1 MARHRLAAPDPRAR
15 ASARLGEGGLFAA
28 LILYRDYRLLW
39 VSSVLT
45 QIAQWMLQVSLG
57 WLMLELTNSP
67 FWVGLNGFAS
77 GLPFLIISIP
87 AGALIDRLDRRNL
100 LVACQASALSIGLT
114 LAILATLGLAR
125 PWHLLVGAFLN
136 GAALAVNNATRQTL
150 VPTFVPR
157 EGLQNAIALLSAGM
171 NVTRIVGP
179 SLAGPLIAAIG
190 SGGALLAQVGC
201 LAIALVNTLQLPSR
215 QDTTRVR
222 LPFLRNL
229 AEGIDYVRRSSV
241 LVGLMLLATI
251 PTILVFP
258 YIQLLPVYA
267 RDILGV
273 GASGLGLLYT
283 AGGLGALTG
292 SLFIA
297 GFRRIEHK
305 GRFILV
311 TTFVYGLI
319 IIVFAYSTWLP
330 LSLVMLV
337 LGGVLGSSYMS
348 INNTLLHLN
357 VTDEVRGRVM
367 GIYMLTWGFMPL
379 GALPMGFLGEQI
391 GVPHAVALGAALS
404 SLAILALAVRIPALR
419 ALR

>member
-1 MARHRLAAPDPRAR
+1 MTGVQTCALPILPGDEIDETAP
-15 ASARLGEGGLFAA
+15 
-28 LILYRDYRLLW
+28 
-39 VSSVLT
+39 
-45 QIAQWMLQVSLG
+45 
-57 WLMLELTNSP
+57 
-67 FWVGLNGFAS
+67 
-77 GLPFLIISIP
+77 
-87 AGALIDRLDRRNL
+87 RRWL
-100 LVACQASALSIGLT
+100 LVACQASALAIGLT
-114 LAILATLGLAR
+114 LAALTALGLAR
-125 PWHLLVGAFLN
+125 PWHLLLGAFLN